1 MVKESK
7 KKSTRKR
14 KLTQKDTNE
23 FCERVHM
30 LKDAQKVALGS
41 ILRSFEDNGFK
52 PSTVKKM
59 IKKSEKSKV
68 KRSPNSYILFSKKK
82 RPEIKKNNP
91 SYTFAELSK
100 AVSKEWKTLGV
111 EDKKKYTS
119 KALNEKNEY
128 KKVTKKK
135 MNKTKVAGMADE
147 VPKASKKKQ
156 KKDQKKEDKPKT
168 VDKVQK
174 ASRKKQKKD
183 QTKEDQPYWSTLSS

>member
-23 FCERVHM
+23 FCERVKK
-30 LKDAQKVALGS
+30 LKDAQKGALGS
-41 ILRSFEDNGFK
+41 LLQSFEQNQFK

-68 KRSPNSYILFSKKK
+68 KRPPNSYILFSKKI
-82 RPEIKKNNP
+82 RPEIKRNNP
-91 SYTFAELSK
+91 TYTFADLSK
-100 AVSKEWKTLGV
+100 AVSKEWKALGV

-119 KALNEKNEY
+119 KALNEK
-128 KKVTKKK
+128 KVTKK
-135 MNKTKVAGMADE
+135 MNK
-147 VPKASKKKQ
+147 KKIA
-156 KKDQKKEDKPKT
+156 
-168 VDKVQK
+168 DKVSK

-183 QTKEDQPYWSTLSS
+183 QTKEDQPYWPTLSR